1 MDVLGVTPHPFRMTA
16 SVPDEMVSL
25 EADGEWAAWSGVA
38 IWSRGTRAGGT
49 EAGGTRKGGTR
60 AGGTEAGGPGEGAPG
75 EGGAPDSG
83 PESVAL
89 VSIAVT
95 PLRLASAAAAGET
108 LRAALRQRHPAGTA
122 VIDEIATAGGNP
134 ALRVKETVDQLVNGH
149 PVTTGQVQVLVVFS
163 GAGALGVV
171 SGICPDPAD
180 LDRAVALVSEIAARL
195 SVTAGQAAA

>member
-25 EADGEWAAWSGVA
+25 DADGEWAAWSGVA
-38 IWSRGTRAGGT
+38 IWSGGTGAGGT
-49 EAGGTRKGGTR
+49 GASGTGPGGTGGGRHGAGGWGGR
-60 AGGTEAGGPGEGAPG
+60 PRG
-75 EGGAPDSG
+75 SG

-108 LRAALRQRHPAGTA
+108 LRAALRERHPAGTA

-134 ALRVKETVDQLVNGH
+134 ALRVRETVTQLVNGH
-149 PVTTGQVQVLVVFS
+149 PVTTGQAQVLVVFP

-180 LDRAVALVSEIAARL
+180 LDRAVALVSEIAAQL